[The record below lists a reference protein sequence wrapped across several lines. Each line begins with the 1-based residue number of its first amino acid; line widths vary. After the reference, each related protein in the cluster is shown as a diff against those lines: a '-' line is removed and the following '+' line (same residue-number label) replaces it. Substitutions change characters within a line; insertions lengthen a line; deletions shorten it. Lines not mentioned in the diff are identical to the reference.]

1 MTRYGELRKLR
12 MKYKKYRVY
21 VASRTG
27 NYVVAASDT
36 VNNLVSLVKY
46 WMENTSAGMYLPE
59 ESSGT
64 VVVHVLDPAT
74 GAYKVGKGASY
85 KDKDDIITQLRKMG
99 AR

>member
-1 MTRYGELRKLR
+1 

-21 VASRTG
+21 VSSRTG
-27 NYVVAASDT
+27 NYIVAASNT

-46 WMENTSAGMYLPE
+46 WMQNTSAGLYLPE

-64 VVVHVLDPAT
+64 VTVHVLDENT
-74 GAYKVGKGASY
+74 GAYRAGKGLSY
-85 KDKDDIITQLRKMG
+85 KDKADIITQLRKMG